1 MEKTYWLS
9 YDLGVGGDYENLYQW
24 LDDHKAKPCGNGT
37 AFFSYDFPDNS
48 DGDETLKSEL
58 LDKVKTK
65 PGNILYLVR
74 MNKDQNIVGS
84 FLYGKRQAAPWVG
97 YGSSTMQEIDK

>member
-24 LDDHKAKPCGNGT
+24 LDDHKAKPCGNSI
-37 AFFSYDFPDNS
+37 AFFSYDFPDNA
-48 DGDETLKSEL
+48 DGDETLKQEL
-58 LDKVKTK
+58 LNKVKTK

-74 MNKDQNIVGS
+74 QNKEQNIVGS
-84 FLYGKRQAAPWVG
+84 FIYGKRQVAPWVG
-97 YGSSTMQEIDK
+97 YGSSIPQDEDK